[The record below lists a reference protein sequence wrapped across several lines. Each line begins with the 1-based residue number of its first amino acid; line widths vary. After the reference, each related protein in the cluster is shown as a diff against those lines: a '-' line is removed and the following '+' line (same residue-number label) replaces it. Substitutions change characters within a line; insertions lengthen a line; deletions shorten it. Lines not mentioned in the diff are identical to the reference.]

1 MILPKKKRWGSLR
14 STLRDPRGLCHDV
27 GVVALWR
34 NRYLVVAP
42 QLRPWQELLPYRR
55 CAPAWLLPVCLE
67 QAVQRPTR
75 HRERRCLSHGHNKAL
90 AVLTRSVAPL
100 GRRSSPVC
108 ESRPN
113 RHCLFQTVAHQ
124 SGRRGSDRS
133 RHTQSTAR
141 PRQGQRENLWRSHTA
156 RIWANVRA
164 PVRFGPPRTACSGMA
179 HGFGSRPAEQGH
191 PRVPVRAAGKST
203 VPEPSATAAE
213 PFSTLRLGAG
223 TTTLPLS
230 SSVKGPDPPS
240 LSVKESVP
248 E

>member
-75 HRERRCLSHGHNKAL
+75 HRETRCSSHGHNKAP
-90 AVLTRSVAPL
+90 AVLTKSVAPL

-113 RHCLFQTVAHQ
+113 RHCLFRAVAHR

-133 RHTQSTAR
+133 RRTQSTAR
-141 PRQGQRENLWRSHTA
+141 PTRKPRAFPHRSDLGK
-156 RIWANVRA
+156 RPCPCSFRA
-164 PVRFGPPRTACSGMA
+164 APHCLFQAVA
-179 HGFGSRPAEQGH
+179 HGFGSRPREQGH
-191 PRVPVRAAGKST
+191 PRVWRV
-203 VPEPSATAAE
+203 
-213 PFSTLRLGAG
+213 
-223 TTTLPLS
+223 
-230 SSVKGPDPPS
+230 
-240 LSVKESVP
+240 LSVVP
-248 E
+248 